1 MVGRMSETMRD
12 PREEKLPRWARQ
24 LLAQERYRA
33 NRAERNLAE
42 HLAAGEKSRI
52 WYGDYDNPIYIPDDN
67 GFQTV
72 YFYPNGGDSTFQ
84 QIAVTIRDG
93 AIEIQGGDTLT
104 IELQAS
110 NTFRARLQG
119 AS

>member
-1 MVGRMSETMRD
+1 MSETMRD

-33 NRAERNLAE
+33 SCAERRLAE
-42 HLAAGEKSRI
+42 HLATVVKSRI
-52 WYGDYDNPIYIPDDN
+52 WYGDYNNPIYIPDDY
-67 GFQTV
+67 GYQTV
-72 YFYPNGGDSTFQ
+72 HFYPNGGDSTFQ
-84 QIAVTIRDG
+84 QIGVTIRDG

-104 IELQAS
+104 IELKSS
-110 NTFRARLQG
+110 NYFRTRLQG